1 PREHKAKVVVWAD
14 LTVDDI
20 DRLNESLNVDHNKQV
35 LADIFRLD
43 AWQKDLKQAIVMDMY
58 YYSLQF
64 ARDNNFTREKTSAVF
79 SIIKKTH
86 EVAMETPFGNLE
98 HTFKFFKELLLCH
111 AVNRPPHSIE
121 LFSADEVRKITEY
134 VINTYFRHFKMY
146 KYAFTPLVRLD
157 LTINYLGVP
166 VSPEPT
172 EAGDADEETTQDADT
187 VTVDDAGEPAPLEGE
202 AAEEQS
208 SDTGENTAGN
218 RSGEGNR
225 PGENTAGNRSGEGNR
240 PGENTAG
247 NRSGEGNRPGE
258 NTAGNRSGEGN
269 RPGETR
275 QGIGQEKGI
284 AQGKTR
290 QGIGQEKGIA
300 QGKTRQGIGQEKGI
314 AQGKTRQGTEE
325 SEARKELRAMIQNYL
340 TEEIKRVKVTVEEQL
355 RTTEDTLAKKI
366 DATED
371 KKKSPRKDS
380 AKKKK

>member
-1 PREHKAKVVVWAD
+1 MELAAGNDRLKWPQFPKAD

-64 ARDNNFTREKTSAVF
+64 ARDNNFTTREDISK
-79 SIIKKTH
+79 
-86 EVAMETPFGNLE
+86 TPFGNLE

-208 SDTGENTAGN
+208 SDT
-218 RSGEGNR
+218 
-225 PGENTAGNRSGEGNR
+225 
-240 PGENTAG
+240 
-247 NRSGEGNRPGE
+247 
-258 NTAGNRSGEGN
+258 
-269 RPGETR
+269 
-275 QGIGQEKGI
+275 
-284 AQGKTR
+284 
-290 QGIGQEKGIA
+290 
-300 QGKTRQGIGQEKGI
+300 
-314 AQGKTRQGTEE
+314 EE